1 VVDATTKNPLK
12 AKIELHDLSANKLIS
27 TFTSD
32 STSGSYLFVLPSQS
46 DYAVHANSA
55 GYLFASL
62 NFNVADETSE
72 KIVNLELPPIAKNAE
87 VTLKNIF
94 FEFDKYELSEKSTV
108 ELEEVRNFLKVNP
121 MLQVEIGG
129 HSDNV
134 GSEKYNQQLS
144 EKRAQEVFNHL
155 ILSGIPKTQLA
166 FKGYGSSKPVANNNS
181 EENRALNRR
190 ISFII
195 L

>member
-1 VVDATTKNPLK
+1 
-12 AKIELHDLSANKLIS
+12 
-27 TFTSD
+27 
-32 STSGSYLFVLPSQS
+32 LPSQS

>member
-1 VVDATTKNPLK
+1 
-12 AKIELHDLSANKLIS
+12 
-27 TFTSD
+27 
-32 STSGSYLFVLPSQS
+32 
-46 DYAVHANSA
+46 
-55 GYLFASL
+55 
-62 NFNVADETSE
+62 
-72 KIVNLELPPIAKNAE
+72 
-87 VTLKNIF
+87 
-94 FEFDKYELSEKSTV
+94 
-108 ELEEVRNFLKVNP
+108 

-181 EENRALNRR
+181 EESRALNRR